1 MERSLK
7 NFLKFRAS
15 PISVTQS
22 LLCVNL
28 NSPGHGNE
36 RSQKNIS

>member
-22 LLCVNL
+22 LFVGL
-28 NSPGHGNE
+28 NSPGHGNGTLTE
-36 RSQKNIS
+36 KFS